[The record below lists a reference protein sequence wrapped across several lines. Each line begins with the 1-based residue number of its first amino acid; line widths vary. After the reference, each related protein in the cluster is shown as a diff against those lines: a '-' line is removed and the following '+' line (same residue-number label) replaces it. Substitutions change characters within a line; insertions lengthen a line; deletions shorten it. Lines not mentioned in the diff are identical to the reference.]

1 MPQNRVKFISQTNY
15 MYSVYSIQCFHKENS
30 SDGFGV
36 QVLTI
41 FEATSW
47 HVVQPDSST
56 GMLRG
61 RNTAAKRGYSFTGRL
76 G

>member
-1 MPQNRVKFISQTNY
+1 MPQKRFEIYIPDKFY
-15 MYSVYSIQCFHKENS
+15 VVYNLCTRKTS

-61 RNTAAKRGYSFTGRL
+61 RNAAAKNVAIVSRDA
-76 G
+76 